1 MLKEVDEITND
12 VVEDTPVVE
21 DKKTEEIEEATGEE
35 VISENGEG
43 INLKEEE

>member
-12 VVEDTPVVE
+12 VVEETPVVE
-21 DKKTEEIEEATGEE
+21 DKPEEVIEEIAGEE

-43 INLKEEE
+43 INIKEEE